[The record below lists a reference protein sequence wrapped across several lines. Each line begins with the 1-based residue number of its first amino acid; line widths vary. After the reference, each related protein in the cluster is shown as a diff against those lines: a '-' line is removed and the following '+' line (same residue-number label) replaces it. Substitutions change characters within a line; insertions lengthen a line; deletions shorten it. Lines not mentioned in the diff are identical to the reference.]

1 VGDGDLSPLIAL
13 PKLRKVVIGRYLE
26 ADIDTL
32 KLARP
37 EIEIDRHLPPAKPP
51 GMVERAGQITIH
63 GPMGESKQW
72 SIYEELTDGLGVKTN
87 DAAEQALKRTMKKVA
102 PDLAPAAG

>member
-1 VGDGDLSPLIAL
+1 
-13 PKLRKVVIGRYLE
+13 
-26 ADIDTL
+26 
-32 KLARP
+32 
-37 EIEIDRHLPPAKPP
+37 
-51 GMVERAGQITIH
+51 MVERAGQITIH

-102 PDLAPAAG
+102 PDLLRRVEFDTEGDGVAVFAESETDIRAVAKILDRMLRPKV